1 MAYPREPV
9 ITTGCLTGA
18 PLILINM
25 GSWESCPGL
34 LTFALP
40 KGLYSPSL
48 SDHSYHSCFR
58 SLTATSFFLKLTLWH
73 TTIEK
78 MFNELTSFLSKTKH
92 LYFTLGTQKVSKF
105 SWTFLSVFQKFDSV
119 EDIIEHYKYFPII
132 LIDGK
137 DKTGVH
143 REQCYLT
150 QPLALNRH
158 FSPW

>member
-9 ITTGCLTGA
+9 ITTGHLTGA
-18 PLILINM
+18 PIPVNM

-34 LTFALP
+34 LTFAL
-40 KGLYSPSL
+40 LYSPSL
-48 SDHSYHSCFR
+48 SDHSYHSPLR
-58 SLTATSFFLKLTLWH
+58 SLTATSIFFKFTLWH
-73 TTIEK
+73 TFTIEK
-78 MFNELTSFLSKTKH
+78 MFNELTSFLSKTKY
-92 LYFTLGTQKVSKF
+92 LYFTLKTQKVSKF

-137 DKTGVH
+137 DKTGIH